1 MTVVRSIGGINMKIG
16 VDAGCLGIKDERLKV
31 GVYNVVKNFLIEL
44 VKLDKDN
51 IYLLYS
57 FEEIDKNLMAKFG
70 KNFRNIVV
78 RPKKGWLKVW
88 LPLRI
93 FLDKPKVFLALNQS
107 VFGSRFFFLDFARVF
122 DSEVEH
128 LSAQTRRDQNDK
140 ARGMKIIGFIYDV
153 AFEEFPEMYVPS
165 SVPKMSKNSK
175 DLAMRA
181 DHIITI
187 SEWTKKEII
196 RLYKVNANKIHVEY
210 PGVSIL
216 THPRG
221 GLEKDGNY
229 FLFVGALKKSK
240 NIPLIIMAFGEFL
253 KKTKEKYY
261 LYIVGGDKWLDKE
274 INKTIKKL
282 DLKDYI
288 KIFGYVND
296 KTLLKLYKEAFAFIS
311 PSLYEGFGITLLEAM
326 SLSCPVIAGNNT
338 AQKEVVGEAG
348 LLVNPNDLNSVKNVM
363 LSMVNDK
370 YLRSSLIK
378 KGLERSKLFSWNKFA
393 MNVYKKIKEYEHKT
407 N

>member
-1 MTVVRSIGGINMKIG
+1 
-16 VDAGCLGIKDERLKV
+16 
-31 GVYNVVKNFLIEL
+31 
-44 VKLDKDN
+44 
-51 IYLLYS
+51 
-57 FEEIDKNLMAKFG
+57 
-70 KNFRNIVV
+70 
-78 RPKKGWLKVW
+78 
-88 LPLRI
+88 
-93 FLDKPKVFLALNQS
+93 
-107 VFGSRFFFLDFARVF
+107 
-122 DSEVEH
+122 
-128 LSAQTRRDQNDK
+128 
-140 ARGMKIIGFIYDV
+140 
-153 AFEEFPEMYVPS
+153 
-165 SVPKMSKNSK
+165 
-175 DLAMRA
+175 
-181 DHIITI
+181 
-187 SEWTKKEII
+187 
-196 RLYKVNANKIHVEY
+196 
-210 PGVSIL
+210 VSIL